1 MGEKQYELN
10 TVTKNSLEA
19 AQARYETIV
28 SEILPE
34 ELEDSKDVIIS
45 QLNLKP
51 KKLYMKARME
61 LEENPELTTVELRDL
76 LIRDLL
82 ESTKNKLLRM
92 VLKHAIK
99 KSLKEKNI

>member
-10 TVTKNSLEA
+10 TITKNSLEA
-19 AQARYETIV
+19 AQAQYETV
-28 SEILPE
+28 VREILPE
-34 ELEDSKDVIIS
+34 ELEDSKDMIMS

-51 KKLYMKARME
+51 KKLYMRARME
-61 LEENPELTTVELRDL
+61 LEENPELTSVELRDL

-82 ESTKNKLLRM
+82 ENTKNKLLRM

>member
-51 KKLYMKARME
+51 KKLYMRARME